1 MLSPGAFPF
10 PVDVDYGIAAIAYAP
25 NENHDPRGDDTTA
38 LMGCGC
44 VDSSEGLAITC
55 GVATFGGQSDLT
67 IPVSFQLPSTARY
80 AACSRLKINVKS
92 VRWPVTQSGL
102 CSGKSCQQVRFIVL

>member
-1 MLSPGAFPF
+1 MLNPDAFPF
-10 PVDVDYGIAAIAYAP
+10 PVDVDYGVAAIAYAP

-55 GVATFGGQSDLT
+55 GVAALVGTMPVGVKLTMSGCGGAW
-67 IPVSFQLPSTARY
+67 FM
-80 AACSRLKINVKS
+80 KS
-92 VRWPVTQSGL
+92 VLESFL
-102 CSGKSCQQVRFIVL
+102 NH